1 MVENPEALQSSKA
14 SPVDTLHGNS
24 ATDRCVLRFNNSTHC
39 NLLVNVVYYITKGFI
54 KIPGLGIRYTK
65 EQKLK

>member
-1 MVENPEALQSSKA
+1 MANPEALQSSKV
-14 SPVDTLHGNS
+14 SPLDTLYS
-24 ATDRCVLRFNNSTHC
+24 KSVAERYVLWFNNHACFS
-39 NLLVNVVYYITKGFI
+39 LRVNMVNYVTKSFI